1 MKKLGIILLAMVFAC
16 GLAVQQAGAD
26 VQEVD
31 PTVFAGDEP
40 FTFENLPLGEP
51 IVAQIDGVVFSK
63 GLYEDNSFFST
74 YLGLPFAASSLDLKN
89 YETHEPVPV
98 VTANFIETVTR
109 VGFDIRAPC
118 YYVDDMSDITV
129 TVYRNGSETGQVT
142 RQTCEKTFIGVT
154 DPQGIDAVA
163 ISGDGTWG
171 INRSNVFLIDNFV
184 FGGVPDTGPPEI
196 EVIMNV
202 KPPNCSGPSI
212 NMKSQ
217 GVTPV
222 VIVGTE
228 DLDVTMIDLSS
239 VELQG
244 AAPVR
249 STVEDIANCE
259 SPELDG
265 YPDLVLKFDT
275 QELVRGMH
283 ASQRDGDTLEN
294 DDWPLL
300 RLTGSLSD
308 GTLIYAD
315 QVVSVKGK
323 AEQESQGK
331 QKVIRY

>member
-1 MKKLGIILLAMVFAC
+1 MKKLGIILLATVFVF
-16 GLAVQQAGAD
+16 GLAAQAGAD

-40 FTFENLPLGEP
+40 FTFEDMTDIERLGEP
-51 IVAQIDGVVFSK
+51 IVAQIDGVVFSE
-63 GLYEDNSFFST
+63 GLYVDNYLSRYS
-74 YLGLPFAASSLDLKN
+74 LGLSITATSLNLKSY
-89 YETHEPVPV
+89 YEEPEPV

-109 VGFDIRAPC
+109 VGFDIYAPC
-118 YYVDDMSDITV
+118 YYDTSDITV
-129 TVYRNGSETGQVT
+129 TLYRSGSETGQVT
-142 RQTCEKTFIGVT
+142 RKTCEKTFIGVE
-154 DPQGIDAVA
+154 DPLGIDAVA
-163 ISGDGTWG
+163 ISGNGSFG
-171 INRSNVFLIDNFV
+171 LHPMNVFFIDNFV
-184 FGGVPDTGPPEI
+184 FGGAPATGPAEI
-196 EVIMNV
+196 EVTMNV

-222 VIVGTE
+222 VIVGTQ
-228 DLDVTMIDLSS
+228 DLDVTLIDLSS
-239 VELQG
+239 IELQG
-244 AAPVR
+244 AVPVR
-249 STVEDIANCE
+249 SAVEDVVNCE

-265 YPDLVLKFDT
+265 IPDLTLKFDT
-275 QELVRGMH
+275 QDLVRGMH

-331 QKVIRY
+331 QKGKK